1 MIALVY
7 PELYGVQGI
16 ARYID
21 SFLKNLPESHPKIY
35 VITGDKNDSVN
46 REYTEQVEIINIPFE
61 NGRFSL
67 FLWSF
72 AARKIIIQLHK
83 QQKIQLVNF
92 HIPPMIPGLFLPKSI
107 HHVLTLHTTYLG
119 MSGKY
124 YPTQYYKSQWS
135 DSEVFVKKLIEKYVL
150 SYTDK
155 VITLTEQ
162 GKSEL
167 DCYGYFGEVDIIPNG
182 ADLSCFTPTESD
194 KKYDIIFSGR
204 IESRKGSRSIVQFCE
219 QIIKEKED
227 IKIVIVGYG
236 DDDEFVNQQL
246 KTYSKNILLT
256 GKVPFDEMVSYYNQ
270 SKIYVSTSYYEGL
283 PGTCIEAMSMKLP
296 VVVWDLLFYKGL
308 VNDGINGRLAE
319 VNHMDSLVK
328 QSLGLLNDNK
338 RMKQFGENGRSTVS
352 ERYDWKRLSPL
363 VLASMLERI

>member
-1 MIALVY
+1 VIALVY

-21 SFLKNLPESHPKIY
+21 SFLKNLPENHPKIY
-35 VITGDKNDSVN
+35 VITGDKSDVVS
-46 REYTEQVEIINIPFE
+46 REYTDRIEIINIPFKK
-61 NGRFSL
+61 GRFSL

-72 AARKIIIQLHK
+72 AARKKITELYK
-83 QQKIQLVNF
+83 QGKVELVNF
-92 HIPPMIPGLFLPKSI
+92 HIPPMIPGLFLPRSI

-124 YPTQYYKSQWS
+124 YPTQYYDSQWS

-167 DCYGYFGEVDIIPNG
+167 DCYGYRGEVDIIPNG
-182 ADLSCFTPTESD
+182 ADLSRFTPTESE

-204 IESRKGSRSIVQFCE
+204 IESRKGSRSMVQFCE
-219 QIIKEKED
+219 QVIQEKED

-246 KTYSKNILLT
+246 KKYSKNILLT
-256 GKVPFDEMVSYYNQ
+256 GKVPFDEMVDYYNQ
-270 SKIYVSTSYYEGL
+270 SKVYVSTSYYEGL

-296 VVVWDLLFYKGL
+296 VVVWDLLFYKEL
-308 VNDGINGRLAE
+308 VTDGINGRLAE
-319 VNHMDSLVK
+319 VNRMDSLVK
-328 QSLGLLNDNK
+328 QTLGLLSDE
-338 RMKQFGENGRSTVS
+338 RCMTQFGENGRVTVS

-363 VLASMLERI
+363 VLASMTGRA